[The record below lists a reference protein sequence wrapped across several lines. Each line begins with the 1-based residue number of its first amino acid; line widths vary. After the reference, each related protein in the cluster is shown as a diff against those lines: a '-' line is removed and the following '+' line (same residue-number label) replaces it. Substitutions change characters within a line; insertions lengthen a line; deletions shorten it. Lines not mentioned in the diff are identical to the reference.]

1 MAISVSYDFVEHYS
15 QTEQGIVIPV
25 VLRLSPEQE
34 VRLEAKLDTGAD
46 YCLFRREYAELLG
59 LDVES
64 GHRLPFSTAAGR
76 FVAYGHEITLV
87 AMGFEL
93 TGTCYFFESSEINK
107 NVLGRNGWL
116 NKVKIGVDDTSNPGI
131 LYAGLP

>member
-1 MAISVSYDFVEHYS
+1 MAISVSYDVVEHYS
-15 QTEQGIVIPV
+15 QTAQGIVIPV

-46 YCLFRREYAELLG
+46 YCLFRRQYAEALG
-59 LDVES
+59 LNVES
-64 GHRLPFSTAAGR
+64 GDRQRFSTAAGP
-76 FVAYGHEITLV
+76 FIAYGHEITLV
-87 AMGFEL
+87 AMGFVL
-93 TGTCYFFESSEINK
+93 TGTCYFFEDSAINK

-116 NKVKIGVDDTSNPGI
+116 NKVRIGVDDTSISGI